1 MKDKVK
7 IKKKTVVIL
16 STVFVLLLIF
26 AYLISAVRIS
36 FAEYK
41 FIADFNS
48 GLSAFEYAPLNP
60 KLERKFTFESV
71 EFKASYSQNKIVYKV
86 QNPSEDLSA
95 EREAFDKIYNL
106 YYDSFTEYNKQTT
119 IGDVGID
126 ESLNLQNIGIWISGY
141 KYTVTFDLAD
151 TPTIVYEKIA
161 VA

>member
-1 MKDKVK
+1 M
-7 IKKKTVVIL
+7 KKKTVVVI
-16 STVFVLLLIF
+16 STVLILILTF
-26 AYLISAVRIS
+26 AYLINAFRICL
-36 FAEYK
+36 AEYK

-60 KLERKFTFESV
+60 KLERKLTFESV
-71 EFKASYSQNKIVYKV
+71 EFKASYSHNKIVYKV
-86 QNPSEDLSA
+86 QNPSEDLLA
-95 EREAFDKIYNL
+95 EQEAFEKIYNL